1 MESNYDGYIL
11 NKETIDIL
19 VNLCNDSILSLVKG
33 SINSSGKITDETN
46 EDIKKW
52 KFMLDRLEELSMDD
66 YYIGLEAGENVK
78 NLNMR

>member
-11 NKETIDIL
+11 NEETIDIL

-46 EDIKKW
+46 EDIKNNKIN
-52 KFMLDRLEELSMDD
+52 
-66 YYIGLEAGENVK
+66 Y
-78 NLNMR
+78 